1 LELEARHNGTSNPY
15 CKDQLAGGVNKIHQ
29 IFVGVE
35 SPTNPEFSG
44 PLHTTGLELEARHN
58 GTSNPYCKINV
69 LGEWMHSKTISHDLD
84 PRWEEEFEFL
94 LDEAPIDGVL
104 LLEVWTRF
112 TYWGKESLGIAKI
125 PLGDVVRNRRILDIY
140 PLDGERS
147 RLL

>member
-1 LELEARHNGTSNPY
+1 MELEHGTSYPY
-15 CKDQLAGGVNKIHQ
+15 CKDQLAGGVNKIHKKC
-29 IFVGVE
+29 FPGVQ
-35 SPTNPEFSG
+35 SPTPELSG
-44 PLHTTGLELEARHN
+44 PLRVTGLELEARHN

-140 PLDGERS
+140 PLDGERGPGCCW
-147 RLL
+147 L

>member
-1 LELEARHNGTSNPY
+1 
-15 CKDQLAGGVNKIHQ
+15 
-29 IFVGVE
+29 
-35 SPTNPEFSG
+35 
-44 PLHTTGLELEARHN
+44 LELEARHN

-140 PLDGERS
+140 PLDGETP
-147 RLL
+147 RLLLALSFLSQTCRTSGIGVLGVEGDMRNPTRTH